1 MNIYTLTA
9 NPSVDFYLE
18 VSKIVSED
26 INRLAAIRKD
36 AGGKGINV
44 ISVLNDFGIR
54 GTALGF
60 IAGENG
66 RWIKSRLNEKKIRH
80 RFLKIQGENRAIYN
94 ILERE
99 TGRIY
104 RFNESGPEINRKD
117 LKLLTEYVLSGPYL
131 KGSFF
136 SICGS
141 APPGIPAGFYA
152 NIITCLKKKGLTI
165 VLDSDNQLFSEG
177 LKSAP
182 DIIKPNLFELSRLT
196 GKRIS
201 GKRSEIMRSA
211 QKIIAGGVKIVIIS
225 LGSKGALAVTE
236 KEAFQAR
243 PPVLKM
249 RSTIGAGDA
258 LLAGLLAELSRG
270 KSLADALRMGV
281 AAGSASVLYPGT
293 SFAPLAK
300 ISEIYRRV
308 QVSKLSGC

>member
-18 VSKIVSED
+18 VSEIVPED
-26 INRLAAIRKD
+26 INRLLAIRKD
-36 AGGKGINV
+36 VGGKGINV
-44 ISVLNDFGIR
+44 ACVLNDFGIK

-66 RWIKSRLNEKKIRH
+66 QWIENRLKEKKIKY
-80 RFLKIQGENRAIYN
+80 RFLEINGENRAIYN
-94 ILERE
+94 ILERK

-117 LKLLTEYVLSGPYL
+117 LKRLQEYVLSFPYP
-131 KGSFF
+131 KGSLFA
-136 SICGS
+136 ICGS
-141 APPGIPAGFYA
+141 APPGVPAGFYA
-152 NIITCLKKKGLTI
+152 TLISYLKKKGLTI
-165 VLDSDNQLFSEG
+165 ILDSDNQLLAEG
-177 LKSAP
+177 LKSSP

-196 GKRIS
+196 GRRVSKKRP
-201 GKRSEIMRSA
+201 EILRSA
-211 QKIIAGGVKIVIIS
+211 QKIIAGGVKTVIVS
-225 LGSKGALAVTE
+225 LGAEGALAVTE
-236 KEAFQAR
+236 KESFQAR
-243 PPVLKM
+243 PPALKM

-270 KSLADALRMGV
+270 KNLAEALRMGV

-300 ISEIYRRV
+300 ISEIYCRV
-308 QVSKLSGC
+308 RVSKIL

>member
-18 VSKIVSED
+18 VFKIVPED
-26 INRLAAIRKD
+26 INRLVAIRKD
-36 AGGKGINV
+36 VGGKGINV
-44 ISVLNDFGIR
+44 ACVLSDFGIE
-54 GTALGF
+54 GTALGV
-60 IAGENG
+60 IAGQNG
-66 RWIKSRLNEKKIRH
+66 QWIKERLKEKKIKH
-80 RFLKIQGENRAIYN
+80 SFLEISGESRAIYN
-94 ILERE
+94 ILERR

-117 LKLLTEYVLSGPYL
+117 LNRFQKYVLSRPYR

-136 SICGS
+136 AICGS

-152 NIITCLKKKGLTI
+152 TLISDLKKRGLI
-165 VLDSDNQLFSEG
+165 VILDSDNRLLAEG
-177 LKSAP
+177 LKSSP

-196 GKRIS
+196 GRKVS
-201 GKRSEIMRSA
+201 KKRSDILRSA
-211 QKIIAGGVKIVIIS
+211 REIIAGGVKTVIVS
-225 LGSKGALAVTE
+225 LGSGGALAITG
-236 KEAFQAR
+236 KESFQAR
-243 PPVLKM
+243 PPALKM

-293 SFAPLAK
+293 SFAPPAK
-300 ISEIYRRV
+300 IREIYCRV
-308 QVSKLSGC
+308 RIS

>member
-18 VSKIVSED
+18 VSEIIPED

-44 ISVLNDFGIR
+44 ACVLSDLGIK
-54 GTALGF
+54 GTALGV

-66 RWIKSRLNEKKIRH
+66 RWIKERLKEKRVKH
-80 RFLKIQGENRAIYN
+80 LFLEINGESRAIYN
-94 ILERE
+94 ILERR

-117 LKLLTEYVLSGPYL
+117 LNRFQKYVLARPYR

-136 SICGS
+136 AICGS
-141 APPGIPAGFYA
+141 APPGIPADFYA
-152 NIITCLKKKGLTI
+152 ALISELKKKGLI
-165 VLDSDNQLFSEG
+165 VILDSDNRLLAEG
-177 LKSAP
+177 LKSFP
-182 DIIKPNLFELSRLT
+182 DIIKPNLFELSRLAGRKV
-196 GKRIS
+196 GK
-201 GKRSEIMRSA
+201 KRSDILRSA
-211 QKIIAGGVKIVIIS
+211 REIIAGGVKMVIVS
-225 LGSKGALAVTE
+225 LGSGGALAITG
-236 KEAFQAR
+236 KESFRAR
-243 PPVLKM
+243 PPALKI

-293 SFAPLAK
+293 SFAPPAK
-300 ISEIYRRV
+300 IFEIRRQV
-308 QVSKLSGC
+308 QVSKLA